1 MVYYKKSD
9 YNLINIQKSDRKGK
23 KYTAVIQHK
32 TGKIKY
38 IHFGAIKPDGTP
50 YPQYK
55 DSTKLKL
62 YKKYDHGDRNR
73 QKKYIARHKGF
84 IKPFYYNPG
93 YFAMTFLWT

>member
-1 MVYYKKSD
+1 MVYYRKSE
-9 YNLINIQKSDRKGK
+9 YTLIKIQKSDRAGK
-23 KYTAVIQHK
+23 KYTAAIQQK
-32 TGKIKY
+32 PAGKIKY

-73 QKKYIARHKGF
+73 QKKYIARHRGF
-84 IKPFYYNPG
+84 IKPFYYSAG
-93 YFAMTFLWT
+93 QMSMDYLW